1 VRGWNLPDTLLQTTD
16 LTVRFGG
23 LAAVNGVDLSIH
35 RGEILGLIGPN
46 GAGKTTFFNLLTGF
60 LAPTAGRI
68 VFEGQDIGGWAPS
81 KIAASGICRTFQVTS
96 IFPALTVWENVRTGT
111 YTWTRHR
118 LLGGHSGA
126 AHARTDAAVDEEVGS
141 ILEFMGLSAH
151 RGVEAR
157 NLSYGDQ
164 RRLGIAIALA
174 ARSRLLLLDE
184 PAAGMNPEETR
195 GLMSVITRIRDRG
208 VTVFLIEHHMQLVM
222 GLCDRVVV
230 LSQGKKLV
238 EGPPAEVSR
247 NAQVIE
253 AYLGQEVP
261 LA

>member
-1 VRGWNLPDTLLQTTD
+1 
-16 LTVRFGG
+16 
-23 LAAVNGVDLSIH
+23 VDLSIH

-81 KIAASGICRTFQVTS
+81 RVAATGICRTFQVTS
-96 IFPALTVWENVRTGT
+96 IFPALTVRENVRTAT
-111 YTWTRHR
+111 YVWTRHR
-118 LLGGHSGA
+118 LLGGHDGA
-126 AHARTDAAVDEEVGS
+126 AGARSDTAIDEEVER
-141 ILEFMGLSAH
+141 ILEFTGLTA
-151 RGVEAR
+151 RREDVAR

-195 GLMSVITRIRDRG
+195 GLMGVITRIRDRG
-208 VTVFLIEHHMQLVM
+208 ITVFLIEHHMQLVM

-230 LSQGKKLV
+230 LSQGKKLM
-238 EGPPAEVSR
+238 EGRPAEVSR
-247 NAQVIE
+247 DAQVIE

>member
-1 VRGWNLPDTLLQTTD
+1 
-16 LTVRFGG
+16 
-23 LAAVNGVDLSIH
+23 VDLSIH

-68 VFEGQDIGGWAPS
+68 VFDGQDIGGWAPS
-81 KIAASGICRTFQVTS
+81 RVAASGICRTFQVTS
-96 IFPALTVWENVRTGT
+96 IFPALTVWENVRTST
-111 YTWTRHR
+111 YVWTRHR
-118 LLGGHSGA
+118 LLGGHRGPSR
-126 AHARTDAAVDEEVGS
+126 ARTQAAIEEEVGS

-151 RGVEAR
+151 RDALAR

-195 GLMSVITRIRDRG
+195 GLMGVITRIRDRG
-208 VTVFLIEHHMQLVM
+208 ITVFLIEHHMQLVM

-230 LSQGKKLV
+230 LSQGRKLV
-238 EGPPAEVSR
+238 EGRPAEVSR
-247 NAQVIE
+247 DAQVIE